1 MPMESRSLK
10 VDVIKELYV
19 NEDERGNKVALR
31 IVSWNNGAPK
41 LEKRS
46 FYRTRESDEVKT
58 GKAVGLTL
66 EDVMLI
72 LDHKDE
78 ILDLMQKKK

>member
-1 MPMESRSLK
+1 MPMEPRELK
-10 VDVIKELYV
+10 VDVIKEFYA
-19 NEDERGNKVALR
+19 NEDERGNKMVLR

-46 FYRTRESDEVKT
+46 FYRSRESDEVKT

-66 EDVMLI
+66 EDVSLI
-72 LDHKDE
+72 LDNKDE
-78 ILDLMQKKK
+78 ILELMKKK